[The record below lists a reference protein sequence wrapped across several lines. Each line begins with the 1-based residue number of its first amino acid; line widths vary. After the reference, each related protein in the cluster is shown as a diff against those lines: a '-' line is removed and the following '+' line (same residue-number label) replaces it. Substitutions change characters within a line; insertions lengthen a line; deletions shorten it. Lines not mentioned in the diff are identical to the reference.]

1 MYNTAKALYTFW
13 GSFGIPAYIEDNV
26 PDDAVMPYLTY
37 RLIEP
42 VWQSFASTYVRLWYR
57 DTSYTNISRKIDE
70 IKNTIGEGIT
80 IPIEDGCVALTG
92 QLTSGMS
99 KAISVITEQYE
110 VPLVTAGSAV
120 TRTDGSED
128 YDWLFR

>member
-57 DTSYTNISRKIDE
+57 DTSYINISRKIDE
-70 IKNTIGEGIT
+70 IKNTIDEGIT
-80 IPIEDGCVALTG
+80 IPTEDGCIALFPDELFSQFEPSG
-92 QLTSGMS
+92 QIDIKLAYLSLIQHSITS
-99 KAISVITEQYE
+99 
-110 VPLVTAGSAV
+110 
-120 TRTDGSED
+120 
-128 YDWLFR
+128 